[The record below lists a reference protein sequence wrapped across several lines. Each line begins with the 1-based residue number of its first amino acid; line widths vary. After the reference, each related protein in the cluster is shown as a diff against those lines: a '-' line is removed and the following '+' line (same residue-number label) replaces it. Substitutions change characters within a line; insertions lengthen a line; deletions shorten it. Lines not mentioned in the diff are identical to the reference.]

1 MQKLSKVLSIL
12 ILIFVLAGCKPDEKF
27 IDDGIVPK
35 NKVNVVD
42 ISDEIPYSRNI
53 LKVVENGIDGV
64 FNPLYA
70 ISDADKTIS
79 FLQFLPI
86 IFKNRDLTYTTN
98 NSLAVDFKNINGN
111 LRIRLRDIDW
121 WDETPVTSEDVLF
134 SLKILLDKNY
144 TGVERSS
151 LLFNIKGAWDFY
163 NNKSDEISGFKILD
177 EKSFLIALENPDI
190 EMDPA
195 FNFRPISKAY
205 YGSVPFSEI
214 RKLDDKPMG
223 NGAYEIYNYEKLN
236 FCNLRSKAD
245 FYYNTPAIKNIFI
258 REETLSDKKSDLYN
272 GEADIIDIYG
282 NNEIRFDE
290 TIRDNYNMF
299 TVYENN
305 STLLMNVPSGDLV
318 DPTIRKFIF
327 SIIDEED
334 FATERYKLLKY
345 DVGIVSLSNRF
356 YSKIE
361 LPYQDVNPN
370 LNNIDGTLF
379 INGKPFKITLL
390 YSNVGLNDFVATRI
404 EEKLK
409 SVGISVNKAVRTPEE
424 IKRDISA
431 MREEMANVIYISNF
445 KNGDVPDFGLLYTGS
460 EFMGAPQE
468 NRFKMYVDSMEP
480 MNYRKRIE
488 RYRRFSEDL
497 IENAWVRGIGS
508 PIARTYIRTNLRY
521 VFNSENLSWYEG
533 DVWNISIQ

>member
-1 MQKLSKVLSIL
+1 MQKLSKFLSIL
-12 ILIFVLAGCKPDEKF
+12 ILVIFIIGCERKSDI
-27 IDDGIVPK
+27 IDDGIIKK
-35 NKVNVVD
+35 NTVNVID
-42 ISDEIPYSRNI
+42 ISEEIPASKNI

-86 IFKNRDLTYTTN
+86 VFKNRDLTYTTN
-98 NSLAVDFKNINGN
+98 NSLSTDFKNINGN
-111 LRIRLRDIDW
+111 IRVRLRDIDW
-121 WDETPVTSEDVLF
+121 WDGSPVTSEDVLF
-134 SLKILLDKNY
+134 SLKLLLDKNY

-151 LLFNIKGAWDFY
+151 LLFNIEGAWDFY
-163 NNKSDEISGFKILD
+163 KNKSNEISGFKILD
-177 EKSFLIALENPDI
+177 EKSFLIHLLNPTV
-190 EMDPA
+190 EMDSA

-205 YGSVPFSEI
+205 YGKGPISDI

-223 NGAYEIYNYEKLN
+223 NGAYALYNYEKLN
-236 FCNLRSKAD
+236 FCSLRSKSN
-245 FYYNTPAIKNIFI
+245 FYYNKPAIKNIFI
-258 REETLSDKKSDLYN
+258 REETLNDKKSELYS

-282 NNEIRFDE
+282 NNDIRFDE

-305 STLLMNVPSGDLV
+305 STLLMNVPSGDLI
-318 DPTIRKFIF
+318 DPIIRKFIF
-327 SIIDEED
+327 SAIDEED
-334 FATERYKLLKY
+334 FTTERYKLLKY

-361 LPYQDVNPN
+361 MPYDKIEPN
-370 LNNIDGTLF
+370 LNKVGNTLF

-390 YSNVGLNDFVATRI
+390 YSNVGLNDFIATRI
-404 EEKLK
+404 ENKLK
-409 SVGISVNKAVRTPEE
+409 SIGISVKKSIRTPEE
-424 IKRDISA
+424 IKKDISV

-445 KNGDVPDFGLLYTGS
+445 KNGDIPDYGLLYTGS

-468 NRFKMYVDSMEP
+468 NRFKQYVESMEP
-480 MNYRKRIE
+480 MNVRKRIDK
-488 RYRRFSEDL
+488 YRRFSEDL
-497 IENAWVRGIGS
+497 LENAWVRGIGS
-508 PIARTYIRTNLRY
+508 PIARTYIRANLRY